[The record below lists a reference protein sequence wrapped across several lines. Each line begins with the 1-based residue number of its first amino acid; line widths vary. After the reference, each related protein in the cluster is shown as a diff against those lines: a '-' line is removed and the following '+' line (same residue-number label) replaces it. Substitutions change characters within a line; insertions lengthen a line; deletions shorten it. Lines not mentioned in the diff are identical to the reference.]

1 MKKIFCRIFSL
12 CIVLSIPF
20 STRIVVAQSISLPE
34 KQRSKF
40 ADHHNALQQKPLKK
54 TIPDKTNAA
63 LNSLVSTGGLD
74 PAFGTSGSLRTFING
89 GKSNNKDDRATSV
102 ALQSDGKIVVAGR
115 SEDDSYYYAFAL
127 TRFNRDGSLD
137 SAFGNSGSKRTLI
150 SAGDIDDEANSI
162 AVQSDGKIV
171 AAGDLTDALGHI
183 AFALARY
190 DTAGNLDTTFGTHG
204 TIKNNINGGNS
215 KSDYAYSVA
224 LQSDGKIVAAGRSGD
239 ASSNYAFALA
249 RYNTDGS
256 IDNAFGTNGTV
267 RKYINGG
274 SNDGDG
280 AGTVVLQSDG
290 KIVSAGYSA
299 TSIGLAFALA
309 RFKTDGSADSTFGTN
324 GTTVNNIYGGG
335 HSEDA
340 INSVALQSD
349 QKIIAAGQSMD
360 SSGYY
365 RGCALARYNTD
376 GSLDNTFGTSGTV
389 RNYISGGNSSNDLA
403 CSVVLQSDGKIV
415 TAGWSEDPVG
425 NAFFIARY
433 TTDGNLDSS
442 FNTTGTIRNH
452 ISGGSNYYDGANS
465 AVIQTDGKI
474 VAAGW
479 DEDIMSGDAF
489 AVARYVVLPA
499 APTALFPVNGS
510 SNQRGTLLFSDGTPV
525 LWRRNTC
532 SSFLEIARSHR
543 TS

>member
-1 MKKIFCRIFSL
+1 MKKISGLIFSF
-12 CIVLSIPF
+12 CIVLSVPF
-20 STRIVVAQSISLPE
+20 STQIVVAQSISLPGQ
-34 KQRSKF
+34 QRGKF
-40 ADHHNALQQKPLKK
+40 ADHHNVLQQQLAEK
-54 TIPDKTNAA
+54 TIPDKTNAV
-63 LNSLVSTGGLD
+63 LHSLVSTVVLD
-74 PAFGTSGSLRTFING
+74 PAFGTNGSLRTFING
-89 GKSNNKDDRATSV
+89 GKSSNKDDRATSV

-137 SAFGNSGSKRTLI
+137 SAFGNSGSKRNFI

-171 AAGDLTDALGHI
+171 AAGYSTDALGHI

-190 DTAGNLDTTFGTHG
+190 DTAGNLDTTFGSHG
-204 TIKNNINGGNS
+204 TKKNNIKGGNS

-239 ASSNYAFALA
+239 ASSNYAFELA

-256 IDNAFGTNGTV
+256 ID
-267 RKYINGG
+267 
-274 SNDGDG
+274 
-280 AGTVVLQSDG
+280 
-290 KIVSAGYSA
+290 SA
-299 TSIGLAFALA
+299 
-309 RFKTDGSADSTFGTN
+309 FGTN
-324 GTTVNNIYGGG
+324 GTTVNNIYRGG
-335 HSEDA
+335 HSEDI

-442 FNTTGTIRNH
+442 FNTTGTI
-452 ISGGSNYYDGANS
+452 
-465 AVIQTDGKI
+465 
-474 VAAGW
+474 
-479 DEDIMSGDAF
+479 
-489 AVARYVVLPA
+489 
-499 APTALFPVNGS
+499 
-510 SNQRGTLLFSDGTPV
+510 
-525 LWRRNTC
+525 
-532 SSFLEIARSHR
+532 
-543 TS
+543 